1 MRIVEHPGRIDV
13 TSVPWL
19 AWLFIPVAL
28 FGGLVLMFS
37 VIAPLL
43 ALISVAGVAWFARCR
58 RWRFEGALGEVR
70 FAKALLP
77 IGFRP
82 EPTLVQ
88 RPGESHEPLLVG
100 GARLALNRA
109 HVFGTGE
116 RVEFVRFADIER
128 AVVAGTEGHR
138 SHMYALTLE
147 LKDGR
152 FIEFG
157 IGRQSW
163 GQAAMQR
170 AADSINRL
178 LASSPTIP
186 SSTDAESFAGS
197 PVAVPTLVAHE
208 Q

>member
-1 MRIVEHPGRIDV
+1 MHIVEHPGRVDV

-19 AWLFIPVAL
+19 GWLFVPVAL
-28 FGGLVLMFS
+28 FAGLLGIFTIV
-37 VIAPLL
+37 APLL
-43 ALISVAGVAWFARCR
+43 ALTYVAGVAWFARSR
-58 RWRFEGALGEVR
+58 RWRFESALGEVR
-70 FAKALLP
+70 FAKAPLP

-82 EPTLVQ
+82 EQTLVK
-88 RPGESHEPLLVG
+88 RPGETLT
-100 GARLALNRA
+100 RA
-109 HVFGTGE
+109 HVFGFAGE
-116 RVEFVRFADIER
+116 RVESVRFADIER

-138 SHMYALTLE
+138 SHMYALTLQ

-163 GQAAMQR
+163 GQPAMQR
-170 AADSINRL
+170 AADAINRL
-178 LASSPTIP
+178 LASSPTMP

-208 Q
+208 E